1 MTHSRNLLTVCIGV
15 LLAGLGASIALA
27 DPVNQID
34 GVAIHGFDP
43 VAYFTQHKAVKGSTD
58 FTAAYD
64 GVTYEFAS
72 LKDQKLFE
80 LNPAR
85 YVPQYGG
92 YCAYGVS
99 EGAKADIDPHAFTI
113 RDGKLYLNYSEDVGR
128 DFNKTAGARVQKADQ
143 NWPTVSQQEKTIR

>member
-1 MTHSRNLLTVCIGV
+1 MKRSNLIIAGIGILLTAFG
-15 LLAGLGASIALA
+15 AGAAMA

-43 VAYFTQHKAVKGSTD
+43 VAYFTQHKAVKGDPD
-58 FTAAYD
+58 FTSVYD

-80 LNPAR
+80 LNPAH

-92 YCAYGVS
+92 FCAFGVS
-99 EGAKADIDPHAFTI
+99 EGAKADIDPHVFTI
-113 RDGKLYLNYSEDVGR
+113 KDGKLYLNYSEAVGR
-128 DFNKTAGARVQKADQ
+128 DFGKNTAARIEKADH
-143 NWPTVSQQEKTIR
+143 NWSAVSQQDKTIR